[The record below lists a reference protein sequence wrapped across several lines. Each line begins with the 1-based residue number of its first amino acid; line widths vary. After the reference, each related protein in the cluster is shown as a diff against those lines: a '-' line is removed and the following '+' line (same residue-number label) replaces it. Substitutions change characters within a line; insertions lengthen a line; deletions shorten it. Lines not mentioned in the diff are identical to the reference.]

1 AERLHRRGFG
11 CIIATPAEQPSIDE
25 TIALVKSG
33 RLGEARAF
41 FMPVAESLLGRGAQA
56 LLLACTELPLVSAG
70 TALEA
75 KCVDANLA
83 LARAIV
89 RHSLGA
95 ARTGRPAAFGT
106 QVA

>member
-1 AERLHRRGFG
+1 SGFYAERLHRRGFG
-11 CIIATPAEQPSIDE
+11 CVVATPEEQLRIDE
-25 TIALVKSG
+25 AIALVKSG
-33 RLGEARAF
+33 RAQAARSLF
-41 FMPVAESLLGRGAQA
+41 LPVAESQLARGARA
-56 LLLACTELPLVSAG
+56 LLLACTELPLVSAD

-95 ARTGRPAAFGT
+95 A
-106 QVA
+106 